1 MAGFLG
7 WFAAASVAA
16 QGVSP
21 EAVVVTEF
29 VNISGAPADGWF
41 GRGIAEVV
49 AAEIGERWSVRSL
62 VGGSPRARPAPGATV
77 TSDAALVD
85 VGRAAGA
92 RWVVGGG
99 YQRVGDRLR
108 ITARL
113 VEVRT
118 GAVASATMVDG
129 TAADLFAL
137 QDRVAADLLA
147 AAGSGASGGPG
158 ARPVA
163 GWRTEPFDFGEGSFL
178 PAPPAGRGPSE
189 PPRAG
194 RTAGLPPPVRR
205 GPPESPRAGRTAGL
219 PPPVRRGPPE
229 SPRAGRAGGSPPT
242 VPGGLPSPG
251 GRPAGVAAP
260 PAATLPPAAP
270 AGPSAAGGAGFEAPR
285 FAPGLIDGPPPP
297 LPPDVIR
304 RDDQGNATI
313 RAVELPE
320 GIRLD
325 GQLDENVYFTVPA
338 ITGFIQQSPDEGAP
352 ATEETE
358 AWILFDDDNIY
369 VAARVWDSAPPSQW
383 VANEMRRD
391 TRQLRQNDTFAVI
404 LDTFY
409 DRRNGVAFYTNPLGA
424 IADFQ
429 ITNEGNPNSDWNPIW
444 DVRTGRFEGGWT
456 VEMEIPFKS
465 LRYRPGPSQIW
476 GVQLRRNVRRK
487 NEWAYITALPIS
499 AGSGPGGIFRVSDAG
514 TLVGLDAPSGSANLE
529 IKPYGI
535 GGLSTNLAASEPT
548 VNAGDGSGGLDV
560 KYGITQNLTADFTY
574 NTDFAQVEVDEQQ
587 VNLTRFSLFFP
598 EKREFFLEGRGIFG
612 FARGGVAGGFGG
624 ALRRGGQ
631 GGGFFG
637 GGNAPTL
644 FYSRQIGLQ
653 NRTVVPIV
661 GGGRVTGKIGAFDVG
676 LLNIQADEHA
686 AAAAERTNFT
696 VVRLRRDILRR
707 SSIGG
712 IFTNR
717 SVSLLGDGSS
727 QAYGADATFSFYE
740 NVSLLAYAARTQ
752 TPGNDGQDLSYQGRF
767 DYAGD
772 LYGFQAEHLVV
783 EDNFIPEVGFLR
795 RDNFRRSY
803 GTARYSPRPRSLAG
817 IRQFRLEGSYD
828 YIETADLGIVETRQT
843 QLAFATE
850 LENSDRF
857 GVSVADNYEFLHRE
871 FTPGPDEVAFPVGGY
886 QFFDVEGTYSPGA
899 QRRLNGTITVRAG
912 DYFNGTIRS
921 VGFSRGRME
930 VTQRLSLEPS
940 VSVNW
945 IDSPQGSF
953 RTDLL
958 VSRVNFS
965 FTPRMFFSGLIQYN
979 SSTNTVSNNLR
990 LRWEYQPG
998 SELFVVYTEDRET
1011 DPLRPDR
1018 FSELRNRGFVVK
1030 VNRLFRF

>member
-1 MAGFLG
+1 MNAHPAVALGGCLG
-7 WFAAASVAA
+7 WLVAASVAA

-21 EAVVVTEF
+21 EVVVVTEF
-29 VNISGAPADGWF
+29 VNISGAPADDWF
-41 GRGIAEVV
+41 GQGIAEVV
-49 AAEIGERWSVRSL
+49 AAEMDERWSVHSL
-62 VGGSPRARPAPGATV
+62 VREPMRAPGARGATAV
-77 TSDAALVD
+77 SDATLVET
-85 VGRAAGA
+85 GRAAGA

-108 ITARL
+108 ITARV
-113 VEVRT
+113 VEVGT
-118 GAVASATMVDG
+118 GTVAAATVVDG
-129 TAADLFAL
+129 AAADLFAL
-137 QDRVAADLLA
+137 QDRVAADLVA
-147 AAGSGASGGPG
+147 AAGAGASEGGVTPLTAGRRPG
-158 ARPVA
+158 PSV
-163 GWRTEPFDFGEGSFL
+163 FGEGSFL
-178 PAPPAGRGPSE
+178 PAPPAGRGAPE
-189 PPRAG
+189 RPRAESP
-194 RTAGLPPPVRR
+194 AGLPPA
-205 GPPESPRAGRTAGL
+205 GAAGRPT
-219 PPPVRRGPPE
+219 PPR
-229 SPRAGRAGGSPPT
+229 
-242 VPGGLPSPG
+242 PG
-251 GRPAGVAAP
+251 GRLAGITAP
-260 PAATLPPAAP
+260 PAATTASSRAASAPPPAA
-270 AGPSAAGGAGFEAPR
+270 SAAPPAGFEAPR
-285 FAPGLIDGPPPP
+285 FAPGVIDGPPPP
-297 LPPDVIR
+297 LAPDVIR
-304 RDDQGNATI
+304 RNEQGDATI
-313 RAVELPE
+313 RAVELPD

-338 ITGFIQQSPDEGAP
+338 ITGFIQQAPDEGAP

-358 AWILFDDDNIY
+358 AWILFDADNIY

-409 DRRNGVAFYTNPLGA
+409 DRRNGVAFYTNALGA
-424 IADFQ
+424 LADFQ

-465 LRYRPGPSQIW
+465 LRYRPGPAQVW

-499 AGSGPGGIFRVSDAG
+499 AGSGPGGIFRVSDAA

-535 GGLSTNLAASEPT
+535 GGISTNLAASEPT
-548 VNAGDGSGGLDV
+548 VNAGNGDGGLDV
-560 KYGITQNLTADFTY
+560 KYGITQNLTADLTW

-653 NRTVVPIV
+653 NGTIVPIV

-676 LLNIQADEHA
+676 LLNIQADEDA
-686 AAAAERTNFT
+686 AAAAEMTNFT
-696 VVRLRRDILRR
+696 VVRLKRDILRR

-717 SVSLLGDGSS
+717 SVSLLGDGAS

-752 TPGNDGQDLSYQGRF
+752 TPGNDGEDLSYQGRVN
-767 DYAGD
+767 YAGD

-828 YIETADLGIVETRQT
+828 YIETADLGIVETRQS
-843 QLAFATE
+843 QLAFETE

-857 GVSVADNYEFLHRE
+857 GFSVADNFEFLHEE

-899 QRRLNGTITVRAG
+899 QRRMNGTFTVRAG

-921 VGFSRGRME
+921 VEFRQGRME
-930 VTQRLSLEPS
+930 VTERLSLEPS

-945 IDSPQGSF
+945 IDSPQGAF

-958 VSRVNFS
+958 VSRVNLS

-998 SELFVVYTEDRET
+998 SELFVVYTEDRLT

>member
-1 MAGFLG
+1 MLMHTHPARVASAGLLY
-7 WFAAASVAA
+7 WLAAVCVGA

-29 VNISGAPADGWF
+29 VNISGAPADDWF

-49 AAEIGERWSVRSL
+49 AAEVGEQWSVRSV
-62 VGGSPRARPAPGATV
+62 VGGFPRARRVPGGAA
-77 TSDAALVD
+77 TSDAILVET
-85 VGRAAGA
+85 GRAAGG

-99 YQRVGDRLR
+99 FQRVGDRLR

-118 GAVASATMVDG
+118 ATVVSTTVVDG
-129 TAADLFAL
+129 AAGDLFAL

-147 AAGSGASGGPG
+147 AAGSEASGS
-158 ARPVA
+158 PVA
-163 GWRTEPFDFGEGSFL
+163 RLSAGPRPGPFEFGEGSF
-178 PAPPAGRGPSE
+178 PPGPPAGRGPTAPRRAE
-189 PPRAG
+189 PA
-194 RTAGLPPPVRR
+194 
-205 GPPESPRAGRTAGL
+205 
-219 PPPVRRGPPE
+219 
-229 SPRAGRAGGSPPT
+229 
-242 VPGGLPSPG
+242 GGLPAPARG
-251 GRPAGVAAP
+251 ARPAGVSNPPATNAAPSPAAAAAP
-260 PAATLPPAAP
+260 PSATNAAP
-270 AGPSAAGGAGFEAPR
+270 APAGGAGFEAPR
-285 FAPGLIDGPPPP
+285 FAPGVIDGPPPP
-297 LPPDVIR
+297 LAPDVVR

-313 RAVELPE
+313 RAVALPE

-358 AWILFDDDNIY
+358 AWILFDADNIY

-465 LRYRPGPSQIW
+465 LRYRPGPSQVW

-499 AGSGPGGIFRVSDAG
+499 AGSGPGGIFRISGAG

-535 GGLSTNLAASEPT
+535 GGISTNLAASEPT
-548 VNAGDGSGGLDV
+548 VNAGSGDGGLDV
-560 KYGITQNLTADFTY
+560 KYGITQNLTADLTW

-598 EKREFFLEGRGIFG
+598 EKREFFLEGRGIFD
-612 FARGGVAGGFGG
+612 FARGGLAGGFGG

-676 LLNIQADEHA
+676 LLNIQADADEA
-686 AAAAERTNFT
+686 AGAEMTNFT
-696 VVRLRRDILRR
+696 VVRLKRDILRR

-712 IFTNR
+712 LFTNR

-752 TPGNDGQDLSYQGRF
+752 TPGNDGRDLSYQGRF
-767 DYAGD
+767 NYAGD
-772 LYGFQAEHLVV
+772 LYGVQAEHLVV

-795 RDNFRRSY
+795 RDNFRRTY
-803 GTARYSPRPRSLAG
+803 GTARYSPRPRSMAG

-899 QRRLNGTITVRAG
+899 QRRLNGTFTVRAG

>member
-1 MAGFLG
+1 MPHTSVSRLASSLAASVVILICMGPPLARGQAESTSTLAVVPFADISGVPGDAWMGAGF
-7 WFAAASVAA
+7 AASVAA
-16 QGVSP
+16 ALHRESSTTP
-21 EAVVVTEF
+21 VV
-29 VNISGAPADGWF
+29 
-41 GRGIAEVV
+41 RGHVLKPIRE
-49 AAEIGERWSVRSL
+49 L
-62 VGGSPRARPAPGATV
+62 
-77 TSDAALVD
+77 
-85 VGRAAGA
+85 AAGA
-92 RWVVGGG
+92 RAGIDAGLLAAGRSAGVHRVLGGA

-108 ITARL
+108 ITARVL
-113 VEVRT
+113 DVATGGVVART
-118 GAVASATMVDG
+118 VVDG
-129 TAADLFAL
+129 VVAELFDL
-137 QDRVAADLLA
+137 QDRVAADLQAALGRGGAPAALA
-147 AAGSGASGGPG
+147 AAAGASGVPAAAGRIAGGLDP
-158 ARPVA
+158 ARPA
-163 GWRTEPFDFGEGSFL
+163 
-178 PAPPAGRGPSE
+178 
-189 PPRAG
+189 
-194 RTAGLPPPVRR
+194 RR
-205 GPPESPRAGRTAGL
+205 P
-219 PPPVRRGPPE
+219 
-229 SPRAGRAGGSPPT
+229 
-242 VPGGLPSPG
+242 
-251 GRPAGVAAP
+251 
-260 PAATLPPAAP
+260 LPPAARGP
-270 AGPSAAGGAGFEAPR
+270 FSGSAPASAARGRFGAGPGRPAETGRPPAGGAAGFG
-285 FAPGLIDGPPPP
+285 APGVIDGPPPP

-304 RDDQGNATI
+304 RDERQRATI

-325 GQLDENVYFTVPA
+325 GQLDEQVYFTVPA
-338 ITGFIQQSPDEGAP
+338 ITGFIQQAPDEGAP

-358 AWILFDDDNIY
+358 AWILFDADNIY

-409 DRRNGVAFYTNPLGA
+409 DRRNGVAFYTNALGA
-424 IADFQ
+424 LADFQ

-465 LRYRPGPSQIW
+465 LRYRPGPAQVW

-487 NEWAYITALPIS
+487 NEWAYITPLPIS
-499 AGSGPGGIFRVSDAG
+499 AGSGSAGIFRVSDAG
-514 TLVGLDAPSGSANLE
+514 TLVGLDVPSGSRNLE

-535 GGLSTNLAASEPT
+535 GGISTNLAASEPT
-548 VNAGDGSGGLDV
+548 VNARDGAGGLDV
-560 KYGITQNLTADFTY
+560 KYGITQNLTADFTV

-612 FARGGVAGGFGG
+612 FARGGVGGGFGG

-676 LLNIQADEHA
+676 VLNIQADDDELA
-686 AAAAERTNFT
+686 RAEMTNFT
-696 VVRLRRDILRR
+696 VVRLKRDILRR

-712 IFTNR
+712 ILTNR
-717 SVSLLGDGSS
+717 SISLLGDGSS
-727 QAYGADATFSFYE
+727 QTYGADATFSFYE
-740 NVSLLAYAARTQ
+740 NVSLLAYAARTR
-752 TPGNDGQDLSYQGRF
+752 TPGFEDEDLSYQGRF
-767 DYAGD
+767 NYGGD
-772 LYGFQAEHLVV
+772 RYGLQAEHLVV
-783 EDNFIPEVGFLR
+783 EDDFNPEVGFLR
-795 RDNFRRSY
+795 RDNFRRTY
-803 GTARYSPRPRSLAG
+803 ATARFSPRPRSLAS

-828 YIETADLGIVETRQT
+828 YIETADLGIVETRQS
-843 QLAFATE
+843 QLGFSTE

-857 GVSVADNYEFLHRE
+857 GVSVADNYEFLHGE

-886 QFFDVEGTYSPGA
+886 QFFDVEGSYSLGA
-899 QRRLNGTITVRAG
+899 QRRLNGTFTVRAG
-912 DYFNGTIRS
+912 GYFNGNIRS
-921 VGFSRGRME
+921 VQFRQGRME
-930 VTQRLSLEPS
+930 VTERLSLEPS

-958 VSRVNFS
+958 VSRVNLS

-990 LRWEYQPG
+990 LRWEYSPG
-998 SELFVVYTEDRET
+998 SELFVVYTEDRVT